1 MLKKIFSGVQPSG
14 NLHLGNFL
22 GAIKNFVS
30 LQNQENTDC
39 VYCIVDLH
47 AITTKQDPK
56 ALKEN
61 IRETLATFIASG
73 IDPKKALYLISLA
86 VSAHSEGA
94 WILSCIARMGWLNR
108 MTQFKEKAG
117 KDKEKASVGLYS
129 YPILMASDI
138 LLYDSTHVPVGDDQ
152 KQHLELCRDIA
163 QKFNLDF
170 NVPDFLKVPEPIIQK
185 YFSRIMSLKD
195 GTKKMSKSDPSD
207 LSRVNLT
214 DDKDVIKNKIKKA
227 KTDSLPISE
236 KDIEKRFEAKNLLEI
251 YSSLSEKKIEDT
263 INQFDGRNF
272 SEFKEK
278 LSDIMV
284 EKISPISLEIN
295 KLLNDKKYL
304 DKILIEGIEKAD
316 KIANKKI
323 LEMKKLLD
331 FKMFVQTQTTP
342 NPNSLKF
349 IPGKAVSNKG
359 PIEITDKK
367 NINNELVKNILSI
380 NGVTGIFLG
389 EDFLSVNKKSEIEW
403 QDLKHIIISYIN
415 EFYSSGNELVID
427 DKSEKNVSEFK
438 EIEKKI
444 IKILETKIRPAVAR
458 DGGDIKFNKFEN
470 GIVEVKLQG
479 SCSGCPSSVITLK
492 NGVQNL
498 LTHYIPEV
506 KEVIAI

>member
-73 IDPKKALYLISLA
+73 IDPKKSIIFNQSA

-251 YSSLSEKKIEDT
+251 YSSLSEKKIENT
-263 INQFDGRNF
+263 INQFDGKNF
-272 SEFKEK
+272 SEFKEE

-323 LEMKKLLD
+323 LEMKK
-331 FKMFVQTQTTP
+331 
-342 NPNSLKF
+342 
-349 IPGKAVSNKG
+349 
-359 PIEITDKK
+359 
-367 NINNELVKNILSI
+367 
-380 NGVTGIFLG
+380 
-389 EDFLSVNKKSEIEW
+389 
-403 QDLKHIIISYIN
+403 IIG
-415 EFYSSGNELVID
+415 F
-427 DKSEKNVSEFK
+427 
-438 EIEKKI
+438 
-444 IKILETKIRPAVAR
+444 
-458 DGGDIKFNKFEN
+458 
-470 GIVEVKLQG
+470 
-479 SCSGCPSSVITLK
+479 
-492 NGVQNL
+492 
-498 LTHYIPEV
+498 
-506 KEVIAI
+506 